1 MGSHLILAWV
11 FIIDCFE
18 FIYLC
23 VKEFLTNELH

>member
-1 MGSHLILAWV
+1 MDFHLILV
-11 FIIDCFE
+11 LGSITDCFE